1 MVTTSTNKM
10 IPQGLMLMLLMIA
23 QVSAHTYPPI
33 LRAKPEQIHIAYGTA
48 PTKML
53 ISWSQKDE
61 TTLSFVEYGLNGKLT
76 NKTQG
81 VMTKHTDEGSNHL
94 VQYECQCLLEDLV
107 PGEVYT
113 YVVGNEY
120 ELSERFSFQAMKAG
134 DDWSPSLVIY
144 GDMGNTNAVSLER
157 LQMEADKGMYD
168 AIIHVGDFAYNM
180 WEMDG
185 QVGDEFMRMIQPL
198 AANLPYMTCPG
209 NHEYS
214 YNFSHYKSKFH
225 MPGDDDGNQMY
236 FSFDMGPVHFVSIST
251 EWYWFYRYGLQLVQV
266 QYNWLIKDLKEAT
279 KPENRAKRPWIV
291 VYGHRP
297 MYCTNIYDLYN
308 RQIRNCSNDDNNLRK
323 GLPPDNIFGLE
334 DVLYDYGVDLAIW
347 AHEHS
352 YERLFPLYKF
362 KMMNG
367 SYDKPYTNPR
377 APVHIITGSGGCREN
392 TTSFMDKPSAWS
404 AFQSMDYGYTRMNAI
419 NKTHLYLEQVSDNQD
434 GKVID
439 KVTIIK
445 NVHAPYEKTGRKRQE
460 FSLND
465 NKNILPEPQFQ
476 VVH

>member
-1 MVTTSTNKM
+1 MVTTSKNKM

-297 MYCTNIYDLYN
+297 MYCTSTYRSTTNCTYD
-308 RQIRNCSNDDNNLRK
+308 NDWLRK
-323 GLPPDNIFGLE
+323 GWYANFTCGLE

-347 AHEHS
+347 AHEHN
-352 YERLFPLYKF
+352 YERLWPIYKF
-362 KMMNG
+362 KMYNG
-367 SYDKPYTNPR
+367 SDAAPYTNPG
-377 APVHIITGSGGCREN
+377 APVHIVTGSAGCREN
-392 TTSFMDKPSAWS
+392 ITTFLKNPPVWS
-404 AFQSMDYGYTRMNAI
+404 AFQSKDYGYTRMNVL
-419 NKTHLYLEQVSDNQD
+419 NKTHMHIEQVSDNMGGQVVD
-434 GKVID
+434 EF
-439 KVTIIK
+439 TIIK
-445 NVHAPYEKTGRKRQE
+445 DTHEAYDKSGRKRSE
-460 FSLND
+460 ESGCSY
-465 NKNILPEPQFQ
+465 
-476 VVH
+476 